1 MAGWL
6 GGMMQRAAQNNPQ
19 MAEMMANRERRIG
32 EIRSRIAP
40 WMQEGGGPLGVMKA
54 IRNASA
60 PVSQDAQ
67 NYFNSQS
74 ADDQNTIR
82 QSWGGKN
89 QMQQWYDNAKAAGSV
104 PATQPATQPASAPA
118 TAGQSPG
125 WGQPAPQGGGFQ
137 EKLADV
143 VSGGFSDPYEA
154 QKQARL
160 GPRQRMM

>member
-6 GGMMQRAAQNNPQ
+6 GGMMQRAMQNNPQ

-40 WMQEGGGPLGVMKA
+40 WMSGG
-54 IRNASA
+54 
-60 PVSQDAQ
+60 
-67 NYFNSQS
+67 
-74 ADDQNTIR
+74 
-82 QSWGGKN
+82 
-89 QMQQWYDNAKAAGSV
+89 
-104 PATQPATQPASAPA
+104 APA
-118 TAGQSPG
+118 VMRGLR
-125 WGQPAPQGGGFQ
+125 QPEPEPVAPAAPQPVAAPQGGGFQ

>member
-40 WMQEGGGPLGVMKA
+40 WMQQGGGPLGVMRA
-54 IRNASA
+54 VRNASA
-60 PVSQDAQ
+60 PVSQEA
-67 NYFNSQS
+67 
-74 ADDQNTIR
+74 
-82 QSWGGKN
+82 
-89 QMQQWYDNAKAAGSV
+89 
-104 PATQPATQPASAPA
+104 PQPDTPQPVAP
-118 TAGQSPG
+118 
-125 WGQPAPQGGGFQ
+125 QPVAAPQGGGFQ